1 MLSIEGLTKVYK
13 NSDRKAVD
21 DLYLQLAEGEIFGF
35 LGKNGAGKS
44 TTIKCITGILP
55 FEIGK
60 ITIDGFDIQDQ
71 PKEAKMRIG
80 YVPDNHAVYEKMT
93 AREYIYYMGILYG
106 ATASEIKER
115 SEIYLKMF
123 SLDNVADNQI
133 RSYSHGMK
141 QKVSIIAAI
150 IHNPK
155 LWILDEPLMG
165 LDPQSSMEIRNFME
179 QYAHDYGNTI
189 FFSSHNID
197 LVEKLCD
204 RVAIIKDGI
213 LLEIIDVQQFKLE
226 SVISLERYFIEST
239 MEC

>member
-1 MLSIEGLTKVYK
+1 
-13 NSDRKAVD
+13 
-21 DLYLQLAEGEIFGF
+21 
-35 LGKNGAGKS
+35 
-44 TTIKCITGILP
+44 
-55 FEIGK
+55 
-60 ITIDGFDIQDQ
+60 
-71 PKEAKMRIG
+71 
-80 YVPDNHAVYEKMT
+80 
-93 AREYIYYMGILYG
+93 